1 MDLNEINLYVIDE
14 QSLGS
19 KYGIGTYLNQIT
31 DVAKQYNLNLTII
44 KLYCGIEN
52 VLIIDHLYYTEMQ
65 IPICNNGS
73 FFCDFNI
80 AKYSKSVVFILKKYI
95 NKNNIIF
102 HLNSTSSPDL
112 MFWLRKMFSCK
123 ILLTIHYTTLSIN
136 LFGDVELLNNIKS
149 KKRLCLSPSEQEI
162 LRSVNLEELSI
173 NESDMNIF
181 ISNESKSKI
190 DKSYNIV
197 NKNFQIIHNCLK
209 DEFVSIEQNLKKE
222 IRCQFGINENTNII
236 LYVGRIEELKG
247 VKYLIE
253 AFNELLT
260 VISNCHLVIIGEG
273 DFSSAMKLSYNR
285 WSKISFLG
293 FLNRTELNKIYSISD
308 VGVVPSLYEEFG
320 YTCVEM
326 MMHRIPLVV
335 SDVGGLSEIIVD
347 GYNGL
352 KIPVEKDIHGCS
364 HVSSYLIYNKLKL
377 IIENE
382 ELRDYLA
389 DNARSTFINKNGLS
403 NYSQKMISLYI
414 DINK

>member
-52 VLIIDHLYYTEMQ
+52 VLIIDHLYYTGMQ

-197 NKNFQIIHNCLK
+197 N
-209 DEFVSIEQNLKKE
+209 
-222 IRCQFGINENTNII
+222 
-236 LYVGRIEELKG
+236 
-247 VKYLIE
+247 
-253 AFNELLT
+253 
-260 VISNCHLVIIGEG
+260 
-273 DFSSAMKLSYNR
+273 
-285 WSKISFLG
+285 
-293 FLNRTELNKIYSISD
+293 
-308 VGVVPSLYEEFG
+308 
-320 YTCVEM
+320 
-326 MMHRIPLVV
+326 
-335 SDVGGLSEIIVD
+335 
-347 GYNGL
+347 
-352 KIPVEKDIHGCS
+352 
-364 HVSSYLIYNKLKL
+364 
-377 IIENE
+377 
-382 ELRDYLA
+382 
-389 DNARSTFINKNGLS
+389 NAN
-403 NYSQKMISLYI
+403 Q
-414 DINK
+414 

>member
-247 VKYLIE
+247 VLYL
-253 AFNELLT
+253 
-260 VISNCHLVIIGEG
+260 LVE
-273 DFSSAMKLSYNR
+273 DLK
-285 WSKISFLG
+285 KILFDHFYYEDMPWFRIRRNKPCDCCLFQFLC
-293 FLNRTELNKIYSISD
+293 
-308 VGVVPSLYEEFG
+308 P
-320 YTCVEM
+320 
-326 MMHRIPLVV
+326 P
-335 SDVGGLSEIIVD
+335 
-347 GYNGL
+347 
-352 KIPVEKDIHGCS
+352 P
-364 HVSSYLIYNKLKL
+364 
-377 IIENE
+377 
-382 ELRDYLA
+382 
-389 DNARSTFINKNGLS
+389 S
-403 NYSQKMISLYI
+403 NYELALSKNNLCTLF
-414 DINK
+414 